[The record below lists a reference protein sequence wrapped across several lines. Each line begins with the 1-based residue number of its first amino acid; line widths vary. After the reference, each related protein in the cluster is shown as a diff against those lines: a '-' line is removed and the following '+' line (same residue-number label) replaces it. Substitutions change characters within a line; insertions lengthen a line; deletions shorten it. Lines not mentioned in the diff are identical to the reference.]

1 MKNYN
6 INKLR
11 RDLMDYFGTAMHSGF
26 PMAVIDLSEIENM
39 TDEEILKFAAKN
51 GINIEKYNEGMER

>member
-1 MKNYN
+1 
-6 INKLR
+6 
-11 RDLMDYFGTAMHSGF
+11 MDYFGTAMHSGF